1 MDGDSLGV
9 LAANK
14 DLTLVFIAQISHYKK
29 FTALHKLTSIVLQLT
44 NQVSI
49 SREIM
54 RWQGYFLKTALGTRL
69 ILRVILLC
77 HIVVSCHYHK
87 LCNDWSIDIT
97 FSIVTLTLEINKLW
111 LRIHLLVFNQY
122 LLMTCW
128 RSLKLTWEVSPLK
141 ISRNFLQLLCFDF
154 GH

>member
-29 FTALHKLTSIVLQLT
+29 LTALHKLTSIVLQLT

-54 RWQGYFLKTALGTRL
+54 RWQGHFLKTALGTRL
-69 ILRVILLC
+69 ILSR

-87 LCNDWSIDIT
+87 LCNDWSVDIT
-97 FSIVTLTLEINKLW
+97 FSIVTLTL
-111 LRIHLLVFNQY
+111 
-122 LLMTCW
+122 
-128 RSLKLTWEVSPLK
+128 
-141 ISRNFLQLLCFDF
+141 
-154 GH
+154 